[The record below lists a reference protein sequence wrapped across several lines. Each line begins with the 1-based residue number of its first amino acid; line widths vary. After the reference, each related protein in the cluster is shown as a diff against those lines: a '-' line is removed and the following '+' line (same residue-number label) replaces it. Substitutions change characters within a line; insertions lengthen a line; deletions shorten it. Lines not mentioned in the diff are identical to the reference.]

1 MKTKLFFS
9 LYGLCCPLRAVP
21 RVNPKRICQV
31 HLRLKNRKNLSN
43 LPGIKKCLLSIFRF
57 FFKFGG
63 KFFISLF
70 SS

>member
-43 LPGIKKCLLSIFRF
+43 LPGIKKC
-57 FFKFGG
+57 
-63 KFFISLF
+63 
-70 SS
+70 